1 MFNTMRNSNEI
12 SAELTTKLAELDA
25 CQDVAQRNT
34 LAAEVE
40 ACTRE
45 LQNAQI
51 DEAARKALANQRT
64 LSPKEEA
71 EMKRFSISKFIRQ
84 AMPGATMDGIEAE
97 MAAEGKR
104 EFQNCI
110 KGGAAEG
117 VFLPSTFLREYYYTN
132 GSEDNYG
139 KAFAEQTVLSY
150 EGKLRGAMLG
160 EKLGV
165 RYINGLQGNLAIV
178 TGGADAAWVA
188 EEGAAT
194 KAKPAYTKA
203 VMSPKRLQVLQGI
216 TYDLLHQSTKDVDR
230 LIMEDMVKAH
240 AAALD
245 AAIFAGSGSSGQP
258 TGVLNTSGINS
269 IYAGANSSAG
279 AAATYAKFVQME
291 TEVGI
296 DNGLLDNLAY
306 VSNAKVQ
313 GKLKTIPQIEG
324 YPYYLMNDGK
334 VNGYP
339 FFMTNAIPSNATVG
353 SSEGVCSS
361 ALFGPWSEVLVG
373 GWGGLQFIVDPY
385 TAKAN
390 GVLEISATAYH
401 DVLVRHPAAFCKLIG
416 ITTA

>member
-1 MFNTMRNSNEI
+1 M
-12 SAELTTKLAELDA
+12 AEFDA
-25 CQDVAQRNT
+25 CQDAAQRKT
-34 LAAEVE
+34 LAENVE
-40 ACTRE
+40 ALTRE
-45 LQNAQI
+45 LQDAQI
-51 DEAARKALANQRT
+51 DEAARRALANQRT
-64 LSPKEEA
+64 LSPKEVA
-71 EMKRFSISKFIRQ
+71 ELKRFSISKFIRQ

-97 MAAEGKR
+97 MAQEGKR
-104 EFQNCI
+104 EFQESI
-110 KGGAAEG
+110 KGSAEG
-117 VFLPSTFLREYYYTN
+117 VFLPSSFLRTYYYTN
-132 GSEDNYG
+132 GSEANYG
-139 KAFAEQTVLSY
+139 QAFIEQTALSY

-160 EKLGV
+160 ERLGV
-165 RYINGLQGNLAIV
+165 RYINGLQGQVAIV
-178 TGGADAAWVA
+178 TGGADASWVA
-188 EEGAAT
+188 EEAAAS
-194 KAKPAYTKA
+194 KEKPAYTKA
-203 VMSPKRLQVLQGI
+203 VLSPKRLQVLQGI

-258 TGVLNTSGINS
+258 TGVLNTTGINS
-269 IYAGANSSAG
+269 IYAAGSSSAG
-279 AAATYAKFVQME
+279 AAATYAKLVQME

-313 GKLKTIPQIEG
+313 GALKTIPQING
-324 YPYYLMNDGK
+324 YPFYLMNDGK

-390 GVLEISATAYH
+390 GVLEISAMAYH
-401 DVLVRHPAAFCKLIG
+401 DVLVRHPAAFCALVG